1 MPECSGH
8 LSVKQPHLL
17 TGGISWFISRF
28 VRNND
33 RSGQGG
39 EPPQKT
45 QLLLLLNLLLSGS
58 RISWI
63 NWTVTSDR
71 TRCVT
76 HLLSLLSAN
85 SEIMPNF
92 FVCLLCSGQ
101 GDFLWLMTKLV
112 IHVFMTDILTLL
124 SLSKHYML
132 LFILWIRD
140 YHFSRYINLT
150 DFGFLFLRISF
161 VFSCFCAFIF
171 NMFVTNLCFFFSC
184 SWCISLFFTAHWS
197 SVLFLC
203 YGLNW
208 LDRFVALKLIQLFVK
223 PTSYLSRWG

>member
-1 MPECSGH
+1 M
-8 LSVKQPHLL
+8 
-17 TGGISWFISRF
+17 TG
-28 VRNND
+28 VD
-33 RSGQGG
+33 RGG
-39 EPPQKT
+39 NPPKKT

-112 IHVFMTDILTLL
+112 SHVFITDILTLL

-140 YHFSRYINLT
+140 YHSFSRYINLT
-150 DFGFLFLRISF
+150 NFGFLFLRISF
-161 VFSCFCAFIF
+161 VFSSVHSFLICLLLTCVFFHVLDVFHCFLQLVGHLCCFCAMDWTDRI
-171 NMFVTNLCFFFSC
+171 
-184 SWCISLFFTAHWS
+184 
-197 SVLFLC
+197 
-203 YGLNW
+203 GLRLWN
-208 LDRFVALKLIQLFVK
+208 
-223 PTSYLSRWG
+223 

>member
-1 MPECSGH
+1 M
-8 LSVKQPHLL
+8 
-17 TGGISWFISRF
+17 TG
-28 VRNND
+28 VD
-33 RSGQGG
+33 RG
-39 EPPQKT
+39 ENPPKT
-45 QLLLLLNLLLSGS
+45 QLLLLLNLLLSRS

-85 SEIMPNF
+85 SVIMPNF

-112 IHVFMTDILTLL
+112 SDVFITNILTLL

-140 YHFSRYINLT
+140 YHSFWRYIKLT
-150 DFGFLFLRISF
+150 NFGFLFLRISF

-171 NMFVTNLCFFFSC
+171 NMFVTNLCF
-184 SWCISLFFTAHWS
+184 LQLVGH
-197 SVLFLC
+197 LC
-203 YGLNW
+203 CFCAMDWTDWIGLW
-208 LDRFVALKLIQLFVK
+208 L
-223 PTSYLSRWG
+223 WN